1 MSRSRSYR
9 FAALGAVSVLAA
21 SIGQAHHSGVMY
33 ERTKQLDL
41 AGTVESFQWVNPHAH
56 IKVNVPADGKTPSM
70 AGSWDVEAAAVNIM
84 TRQGWNKSTFK
95 PGDKIVVVGT
105 PLKDG
110 GKGMYLN
117 YAIDATGKRLY
128 KDVGRT
134 PGPNDPPAPAAAT
147 NAAAP

>member
-1 MSRSRSYR
+1 MRKIHG
-9 FAALGAVSVLAA
+9 FAALGALAALAA

-33 ERTKQLDL
+33 ERLKQIELT
-41 AGTVESFQWVNPHAH
+41 GTVESFQWVNPHAH
-56 IKVNVPADGKTPSM
+56 IFVNVPADGKTPTM
-70 AGSWDVEAAAVNIM
+70 AGRWDVEAAAVNIM
-84 TRQGWNKSTFK
+84 QRQGWNRVTFK

-117 YAIDATGKRLY
+117 YAIDASGRRLY

-134 PGPNDPPAPAAAT
+134 PGPNDPPAPATAAPS
-147 NAAAP
+147 AAAP